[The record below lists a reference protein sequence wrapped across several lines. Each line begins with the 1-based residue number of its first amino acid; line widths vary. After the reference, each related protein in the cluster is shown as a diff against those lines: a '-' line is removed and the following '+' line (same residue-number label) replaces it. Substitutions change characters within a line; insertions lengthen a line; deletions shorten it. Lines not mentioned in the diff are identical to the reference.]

1 MIEDGFR
8 IRNFYGSYYA
18 SEEFNGI
25 GLEMGIMD
33 VPNNDDSVTAHTFSI
48 AIKLSHFIFAIGF
61 ILRESD

>member
-8 IRNFYGSYYA
+8 IGNFYGSYYA

-25 GLEMGIMD
+25 GLEIGVID
-33 VPNNDDSVTAHTFSI
+33 VPNDEGATAHTFSI
-48 AIKLSHFIFAIGF
+48 ALKISHFVFAIGF

>member
-8 IRNFYGSYYA
+8 IWNFYGSYYA

-25 GLEMGIMD
+25 GLEIGVID
-33 VPNNDDSVTAHTFSI
+33 VPNDDGATAHTFSI
-48 AIKLSHFIFAIGF
+48 VLKISHFLFAIGY